1 MSLSLALGNAMSG
14 LTATSRSAEVVAANV
29 ANAMTEGYGRRVV
42 ELSAQSLGGRGAGVR
57 VDGLLRVA
65 DRALLFDRRGAEA
78 GLSAGNQRLEA
89 LERVEA
95 AWGLGTDG
103 ATVEARIAA
112 LETALVGAAAEP
124 SSDVR
129 LATVLTRLNELAA
142 TLRDNSATIR
152 QERERADAAIAA
164 EVGTLN
170 SALRQVEELNAQI
183 SKARVAGED
192 ALALIDERQR
202 VIDRISTIVPVRE
215 VERDRGM
222 VALFSTTG
230 VTLVDGRAAEIGFAA
245 TPNIVAEMTF
255 AGGALGGLT
264 VNGQAVPGTGATARL
279 TGGTLGANF
288 ALRDEILPAQQ
299 AALDAV
305 ARDLI
310 GRFADPAVDQTLL
323 AGDPGLLTDAGAAFD
338 TLDEVGLAGR
348 LTVNAAVEPDSGGAL
363 FRLRDGVNAGLPGPV
378 GRAGQIEAWLDAL
391 AVRSPLAGGG
401 TARSAAGHAA
411 AMSAALGA
419 TRLEVETDVGFSAAR
434 FNALRDSELAMGVDT
449 DAEMQALLLIEQSYA
464 ANARVI
470 ETVDFLIRRLMEI

>member
-1 MSLSLALGNAMSG
+1 MSLSLALGNALSG
-14 LTATSRSAEVVAANV
+14 LNASARSAEVVAANV

-42 ELSAQSLGGRGAGVR
+42 ELSSQSLGGRGAGVR
-57 VDGLLRVA
+57 IDGILRVG

-78 GLSAGNQRLEA
+78 GLSGGTQRLEA

-112 LETALVGAAAEP
+112 LEGALIGAAGEP

-129 LATVLTRLNELAA
+129 LRTVLTRLDELAVK
-142 TLRDNSATIR
+142 LRSDSATIR
-152 QERERADAAIAA
+152 QERERADAAIASQ
-164 EVGTLN
+164 VQTLN
-170 SALRQVEELNAQI
+170 ASLQQVKELNAQI

-202 VIDRISTIVPVRE
+202 VIDRISAIVPVRE
-215 VERDRGM
+215 VERERGM

-230 VTLVDGRAAEIGFAA
+230 VTLVDGGAAEIGFVA
-245 TPNIVAEMTF
+245 TPTIVADMTY

-264 VNGQAVPGTGATARL
+264 VNGQVLPGAGAEGRL
-279 TGGTLGANF
+279 TGGTLAASF

-305 ARDLI
+305 ARDLVE
-310 GRFADPAVDQTLL
+310 RFADPGVDPTLL
-323 AGDPGLLTDAGAAFD
+323 SGDPGLLTDGGAAFD
-338 TLDEVGLAGR
+338 PLNEVGLAGR
-348 LTVNAAVEPDSGGAL
+348 IAVNAAVDPALGGAL
-363 FRLRDGVNAGLPGPV
+363 HRLRDGVNAAVPGPV
-378 GRAGQIEAWLDAL
+378 GQADQIEAWLDAL
-391 AVRSPLAGGG
+391 SAQSPLAGGG

-419 TRLEVETDVGFSAAR
+419 TRLQAETDVGFSAAR
-434 FNALRDSELAMGVDT
+434 FNALRESELAMGVDT
-449 DAEMQALLLIEQSYA
+449 DAELQALLLIEQSYA